1 MLRQINDDPVV
12 GRWRQN
18 PTNGQQNF
26 LGSARLPDICPG
38 IGAHDLG
45 IPRPYRRATSNNFSS
60 SPSLVRLSVPTMP
73 KPFAG
78 SSYTAAKALID
89 ALAKYS
95 AKTVKGLCIRSGSI
109 LGLSEFMP
117 EIRGQAW
124 VRPHQR

>member
-1 MLRQINDDPVV
+1 
-12 GRWRQN
+12 
-18 PTNGQQNF
+18 
-26 LGSARLPDICPG
+26 
-38 IGAHDLG
+38 
-45 IPRPYRRATSNNFSS
+45 
-60 SPSLVRLSVPTMP
+60 MP

-78 SSYTAAKALID
+78 SWYTAAKALID

-124 VRPHQR
+124 EAALALAPQRLDRFAHPRHTKLVN

>member
-1 MLRQINDDPVV
+1 MNDSTREISPLRQRMLEDM
-12 GRWRQN
+12 
-18 PTNGQQNF
+18 
-26 LGSARLPDICPG
+26 RLHKLAPQTQ
-38 IGAHDLG
+38 ASYV
-45 IPRPYRRATSNNFSS
+45 RSVRRLAGF
-60 SPSLVRLSVPTMP
+60 LSVPTTP

-109 LGLSEFMP
+109 LGLLEFMP